1 MDVTCE
7 DEQLASYRSC
17 EGSSYLFTEYKYP
30 VDPGAGQRNRAEY
43 ARQYGPVII
52 VMLCHLNHLNLP
64 IGIIYRYR
72 GTTMVGIPAVRNGF
86 KENFRE
92 VHEQEF
98 GRARLGESA
107 VDSSNNKCNR
117 SKKTIGLGP

>member
-52 VMLCHLNHLNLP
+52 VMLCHLNHRNLP
-64 IGIIYRYR
+64 IGIIFIYRYR

-98 GRARLGESA
+98 GRA
-107 VDSSNNKCNR
+107 
-117 SKKTIGLGP
+117 